1 MGLFGE
7 LETGVLKEV
16 KGTKKMG
23 KAGCI

>member
-7 LETGVLKEV
+7 LEMGVLKEV